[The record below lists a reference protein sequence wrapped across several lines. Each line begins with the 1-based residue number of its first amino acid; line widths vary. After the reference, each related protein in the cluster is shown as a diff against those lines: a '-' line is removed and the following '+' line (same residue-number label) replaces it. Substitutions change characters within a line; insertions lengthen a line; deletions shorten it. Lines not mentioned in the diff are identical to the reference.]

1 MKKVYFVLGVC
12 LLTALTACEKSSSVP
27 AQPNCTVIG
36 RWIHPLGN
44 TLEEYTDSLVYTIY
58 STNGQFGTI
67 ADAIPNPHKWWMEG
81 DSLVTKISG
90 SVTTKAY
97 VEFGCNCNL
106 MKLTTSS
113 PFGNFTGNFW
123 KEGFDSTNCP

>member
-1 MKKVYFVLGVC
+1 MKNNYFILGIC
-12 LLTALTACEKSSSVP
+12 LLFIIAACKKSTTA
-27 AQPNCTVIG
+27 PNCAVKG

-81 DSLVTKISG
+81 DSLCVKINS
-90 SVTTKAY
+90 STISKAY

-106 MKLTTSS
+106 MKLSKSS

-123 KEGFDSTNCP
+123 KEGVDSTNCR